1 MFNLNRKEQVALL
14 TLSLSLLVGGTI
26 SYLDWRD
33 PSYIEDFRVI
43 PEAIQPTSDSLE
55 VPPDEI
61 DITIN
66 INTAN
71 FEQLQRL
78 PNIGPKL
85 AERIIKFREQNGT
98 FKSVEDLDKVEG
110 IGSKTIEKLKES
122 ASIQ

>member
-26 SYLDWRD
+26 SYLDWKD

-66 INTAN
+66 INRAN

-85 AERIIKFREQNGT
+85 AERIIKFREQNGP

-110 IGSKTIEKLKES
+110 IGSKTIEKLKEL